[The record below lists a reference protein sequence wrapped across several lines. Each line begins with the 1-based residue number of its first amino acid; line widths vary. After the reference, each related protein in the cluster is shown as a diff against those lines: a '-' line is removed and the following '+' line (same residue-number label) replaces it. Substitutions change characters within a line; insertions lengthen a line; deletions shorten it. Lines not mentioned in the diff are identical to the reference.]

1 MSPKPGRREF
11 LLTGLA
17 AALASGASGEDPFAA
32 LSLIRPRR
40 PEPAPDFTVPGLTSP
55 HLSLSSFRGQVVFL
69 NFWATWCPPCREEMP
84 SMERL
89 YRRFKARGLTILA
102 ISIDSRGA
110 EVVAPF
116 VKHFGLTFPIGLDP
130 KSEVANRY
138 LLRALPTTVLIDRGG
153 RIAAFAFGA
162 RGWDS
167 SAAHAVIETLL
178 NGQ

>member
-1 MSPKPGRREF
+1 MTSRREF
-11 LLTGLA
+11 LLAGLG
-17 AALASGASGEDPFAA
+17 AALASGAAGEDPFAA
-32 LSLIRPRR
+32 LSLIRPGRL
-40 PEPAPDFTVPGLTSP
+40 EPARDFTVPGLTPP
-55 HLSLSSFRGQVVFL
+55 HLSLSSFKGQVVFL

-89 YRRFKARGLTILA
+89 YRRYKARGLTILA

-130 KSEVANRY
+130 KTEVANQY
-138 LLRALPTTVLIDRGG
+138 LLRALPTTALIDRGG
-153 RIAAFAFGA
+153 RIAAWAFGA

-167 SAAHAVIETLL
+167 SAAHAVIEALL